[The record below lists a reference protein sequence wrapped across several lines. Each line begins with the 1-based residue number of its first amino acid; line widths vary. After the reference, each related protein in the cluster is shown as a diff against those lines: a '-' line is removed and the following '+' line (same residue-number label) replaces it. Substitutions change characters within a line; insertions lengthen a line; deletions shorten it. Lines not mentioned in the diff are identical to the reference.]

1 VASSRAKVTTLDN
14 GLRVVT
20 APLPQLHRAH
30 VALYVRVGSR
40 FEEQKTSGI
49 SHFLEHMLYRGT
61 DRLPS
66 AHDVNLAFE
75 QHGGYLYAAT
85 QVDYGVF
92 SLTLPPESLAA
103 TCELFADVLLRPRFF
118 DIAIEKGIVLEELRE
133 DLDDDGRQIDPDN
146 LSRMLI
152 YPTHPLGFTITG
164 SAETVQSFDVPLLAS
179 HHARHYTAASS
190 VLAFSGA
197 IDEDRA
203 IELARTAF
211 GGMPAGAKVVSAPP
225 AHAQKKP
232 RVRIV
237 DNHASQTDLRIAFRA
252 FAENTEQRAALD
264 MLMRVIDDGMS
275 TRLYHRICD
284 SQGLCYDVTCGY
296 DGYED
301 DGVVDFAAG
310 VAHERAAKVTGEILA
325 LMGELADEGPTE
337 DELAKARRRASW
349 EVAQLADSA
358 EELAGAHAHA
368 LLFGR
373 DETPEERLA
382 KTLRV
387 TQDEVREVARTIAQ
401 PDRLNVLAVGVL
413 DRGEDKRLVDVVK
426 KWKASATSAHD

>member
-1 VASSRAKVTTLDN
+1 VESLRAQTTVLGN

-20 APLPQLHRAH
+20 TPQPQLHRAH
-30 VALYVRVGSR
+30 VAYYVRTGSR
-40 FEEQKTSGI
+40 FEEAVTNGV

-66 AHDVNLAFE
+66 AHEVNLAFE

-85 QVDYGVF
+85 QADFGVY

-118 DIAIEKGIVLEELRE
+118 DIEIEKGIVEEEIRE
-133 DLDDDGRQIDPDN
+133 DLDDDGRQIDADN
-146 LSRMLI
+146 LSRQLI
-152 YPTHPLGFTITG
+152 YPNHPLGFTITG
-164 SAETVQSFDVPLLAS
+164 TAATVRSFHAPLLAA

-197 IDEDRA
+197 VTHAQAVD
-203 IELARTAF
+203 LAAACF
-211 GGMPAGAKVVSAPP
+211 SSMPRGERVPTPAPV
-225 AHAQKKP
+225 HAQKKP

-237 DNHASQTDLRIAFRA
+237 DNQSSQTDLRVCFRA
-252 FAENTEQRAALD
+252 LPEGAKERPALD
-264 MLMRVIDDGMS
+264 MLMRLIDDGMS

-301 DGVVDFAAG
+301 DGIVDFAAG

-325 LMGELADEGPTE
+325 LMRELADQGPTE
-337 DELAKARRRASW
+337 DEMAKAKRRARW
-349 EVAQLADSA
+349 EVTQLADSA
-358 EELAGAHAHA
+358 EDLAGFYAHTM
-368 LLFGR
+368 LFGH
-373 DETPEERLA
+373 ETTPEAELDA
-382 KTLRV
+382 TDKV
-387 TQDEVREVARTIAQ
+387 TRDEVRAIAQMLAQ
-401 PDRLNVLAVGVL
+401 PDRLNVLAVGIL
-413 DRGEDKRLVDVVK
+413 ERGEDRRLVDTVK
-426 KWKASATSAHD
+426 QWRAGS